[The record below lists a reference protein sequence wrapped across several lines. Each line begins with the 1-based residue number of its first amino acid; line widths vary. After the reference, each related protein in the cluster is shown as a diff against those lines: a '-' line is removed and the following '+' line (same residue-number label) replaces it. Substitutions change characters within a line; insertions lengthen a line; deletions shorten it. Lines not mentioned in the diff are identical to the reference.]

1 MKNISKQLSFNKWIF
16 LRSET
21 DRLLTASM
29 AFSILMILARVVY
42 TGNSLFLFLVWNL
55 VLAYIPYVLTHWL
68 QQRPSWIRHKI
79 KFAAVFLIWLL
90 FIPNSFYII
99 TDLFH
104 LSNVYVVP
112 FWFDLAMILS
122 FAWNGMVLGILSVRQ
137 MEKMIQA
144 HASGKHELLFVYPI
158 MWLNALG
165 IYIGRYLR
173 FNSWDVIT
181 NPFHLVADIV
191 NVLCHPLQYKYAWGM
206 ILCFSVF
213 LTLVYCTIKKIS
225 KSIYL

>member
-1 MKNISKQLSFNKWIF
+1 MKNLVKQLAFNRWIF

-29 AFSILMILARVVY
+29 AFSVLMVAARIAY
-42 TGNSLFLFLVWNL
+42 TGNMLFGFLIWNL
-55 VLAYIPYVLTHWL
+55 VLAYIPYVLTNWL
-68 QQRPSWIRHKI
+68 QQRPAWIVNKLR
-79 KFAAVFLIWLL
+79 FAVVFIVWLL
-90 FIPNSFYII
+90 FIPNSFYIL

-104 LSNVYVVP
+104 LGNFYSVP

-122 FAWNGMVLGILSVRQ
+122 FAWNGLIIGILSVRQ
-137 MEKMIQA
+137 MEKMIQVHVSA
-144 HASGKHELLFVYPI
+144 KYELLFIYPI

-173 FNSWDVIT
+173 FNSWDVLT
-181 NPFHLVADIV
+181 NPFHLVTDIIEI
-191 NVLCHPLQYKYAWGM
+191 LCHPVQYKYAWGM

-213 LTLVYCTIKKIS
+213 LTLAYCTIKKIS

>member
-29 AFSILMILARVVY
+29 AFSILMVLSRVVY
-42 TGNSLFLFLVWNL
+42 TGNTLFLFLVWNL

-90 FIPNSFYII
+90 LIPNSFYII

-104 LSNVYVVP
+104 LSNAYVVP

-137 MEKMIQA
+137 MEKMIQI

-173 FNSWDVIT
+173 FNSWDVVT
-181 NPFHLVADIV
+181 SPFHLVADIT